1 MRCRDHSTNQQQ
13 TLSVALW
20 SESLACGTAWTS
32 TVEERWP
39 APAEPGQRVACH
51 GIWDGADG
59 GADGG
64 QPALMSCVA
73 REMGEGVWVDK
84 RQLLTHGRGTAMRTR
99 KQAIFFCFLFFQ
111 DVEHNGL
118 PRMGWEQAVRK
129 HRAWRQRTQHG
140 RGLARRVP
148 CTVTPQRSPASE
160 TKRSAPGYCT
170 KTTANAAARR
180 CWGEGGASRA
190 DRAARGCRRRW
201 CWCGRGVEEKRSP
214 ARCLSG
220 FSGALWIAVDSI

>member
-39 APAEPGQRVACH
+39 APAEPGRRVACH

-99 KQAIFFCFLFFQ
+99 KQAFFFCFLFLQ

-118 PRMGWEQAVRK
+118 PRMGWDGMGAGSQEASGLAPANPARTRSGQTGPV
-129 HRAWRQRTQHG
+129 HRDPPAQPSQRDKALRTWVLYKDNSQCGGSALLGG
-140 RGLARRVP
+140 RGGQP
-148 CTVTPQRSPASE
+148 C
-160 TKRSAPGYCT
+160 
-170 KTTANAAARR
+170 
-180 CWGEGGASRA
+180 
-190 DRAARGCRRRW
+190 
-201 CWCGRGVEEKRSP
+201 
-214 ARCLSG
+214 
-220 FSGALWIAVDSI
+220 